1 MSTIDPIQM
10 DMNPVPTEV
19 DMNLV
24 PTEVEITPVRVEESV
39 NENNPSESNHYNTID
54 IEDKIP
60 EPSPEDI
67 PAPHLIFHL
76 KVDTKSV
83 TLPR

>member
-24 PTEVEITPVRVEESV
+24 PTEVEITPVRAEESV
-39 NENNPSESNHYNTID
+39 NE
-54 IEDKIP
+54 
-60 EPSPEDI
+60 
-67 PAPHLIFHL
+67 
-76 KVDTKSV
+76 KSIRIKS
-83 TLPR
+83 LQ